1 MSSAWQKNCLR
12 KRSSV
17 GEIRTSWFKES
28 RFWNNIPRG
37 IFFTEGSQWSVQRRF
52 SPKTL
57 KDFGFGRKSIKGSI
71 HFEVDE
77 NIENFFT
84 SDDDINMKIFAFFFP
99 LSKYLELCF
108 CRSHSTRP
116 TIFFTS
122 FLQPAGIATDS
133 FENRSSA
140 YGRVQL
146 VPKYISKVK
155 LNRGYSPNI
164 LSEIMRFQ
172 ENGSRGKHFAQFP

>member
-1 MSSAWQKNCLR
+1 MQSDFFVLYKKPQNHFFLPGPFHCAIILQ
-12 KRSSV
+12 
-17 GEIRTSWFKES
+17 
-28 RFWNNIPRG
+28 
-37 IFFTEGSQWSVQRRF
+37 IFSKYFH
-52 SPKTL
+52 L
-57 KDFGFGRKSIKGSI
+57 
-71 HFEVDE
+71 
-77 NIENFFT
+77 
-84 SDDDINMKIFAFFFP
+84 SDHHKIFGASF
-99 LSKYLELCF
+99 Y
-108 CRSHSTRP
+108 RSHSTRP

-164 LSEIMRFQ
+164 LSEIIRFQ

>member
-1 MSSAWQKNCLR
+1 MIIPVLTGKELLKYWRKNIPVIYLPKIGYLLAKNLKGVSDHFEIWRALR
-12 KRSSV
+12 FCGALKKPENNV
-17 GEIRTSWFKES
+17 LAPGPLHCEN
-28 RFWNNIPRG
+28 RFW
-37 IFFTEGSQWSVQRRF
+37 
-52 SPKTL
+52 
-57 KDFGFGRKSIKGSI
+57 
-71 HFEVDE
+71 
-77 NIENFFT
+77 
-84 SDDDINMKIFAFFFP
+84 NMKIFAFFFS

>member
-1 MSSAWQKNCLR
+1 MKFGMQSD
-12 KRSSV
+12 
-17 GEIRTSWFKES
+17 
-28 RFWNNIPRG
+28 
-37 IFFTEGSQWSVQRRF
+37 FFVLYKKPQ
-52 SPKTL
+52 
-57 KDFGFGRKSIKGSI
+57 
-71 HFEVDE
+71 
-77 NIENFFT
+77 NNFFLP
-84 SDDDINMKIFAFFFP
+84 SAVQCANISKIFYKYFH
-99 LSKYLELCF
+99 LSDHHKIFGASFY
-108 CRSHSTRP
+108 RSHSTRP

-133 FENRSSA
+133 IENRSSA
-140 YGRVQL
+140 HGHVQL

>member
-1 MSSAWQKNCLR
+1 MGYGRNVK
-12 KRSSV
+12 
-17 GEIRTSWFKES
+17 
-28 RFWNNIPRG
+28 
-37 IFFTEGSQWSVQRRF
+37 
-52 SPKTL
+52 
-57 KDFGFGRKSIKGSI
+57 FGRQSDFFVLYKKPQ
-71 HFEVDE
+71 
-77 NIENFFT
+77 NNFFLPGPFQCANI
-84 SDDDINMKIFAFFFP
+84 SQIFHKYFHLLDHHKIFGASF
-99 LSKYLELCF
+99 Y
-108 CRSHSTRP
+108 RSHSTRP

>member
-1 MSSAWQKNCLR
+1 MLGNEGFIVK
-12 KRSSV
+12 KPEEGV
-17 GEIRTSWFKES
+17 GEM
-28 RFWNNIPRG
+28 WNFVCNH
-37 IFFTEGSQWSVQRRF
+37 IFSCSKRNLKITFLSQALFIVQIF
-52 SPKTL
+52 SKYFHLP
-57 KDFGFGRKSIKGSI
+57 D
-71 HFEVDE
+71 HH
-77 NIENFFT
+77 
-84 SDDDINMKIFAFFFP
+84 KIFGASF
-99 LSKYLELCF
+99 Y
-108 CRSHSTRP
+108 RSHSTRP

-133 FENRSSA
+133 FENCSSA

-155 LNRGYSPNI
+155 LNRGSSPNI